1 MKTSITIDK
10 IGKKLFVLIFYI
22 ALWQLISVL
31 IDNRIVVAGPVEVV
45 KALFEIIKSEMFIT
59 IIITSIKN
67 ILTGFIIAFIIGI
80 IFAFIGLGSAFFR
93 MLVEPLMHI
102 FKVVP
107 VASFIIL
114 LLIWSGS
121 DGLSLWISFVIA
133 LPIIYLNVLEALLS
147 VDEKLVQMADIFKMS
162 IVNRVLYL
170 YLLQIKG
177 RIGNASSLAL
187 GMCFK
192 AGIAA
197 EVIGVAK
204 NTLGEQIYLSKI
216 YLETDKLFAWTLV
229 IIILSYIFEGII
241 KIMFKYHRK

>member
-1 MKTSITIDK
+1 MKTSTTIDK
-10 IGKKLFVLIFYI
+10 IGKKIFVLIVYI
-22 ALWQLISVL
+22 ILWQVLSVV
-31 IDNRIVVAGPVEVV
+31 IDNKIVIAGPKEVV
-45 KALFEIIKSEMFIT
+45 NALIEIVQTKLFLT
-59 IIITSIKN
+59 IVLTSIKN
-67 ILTGFIIAFIIGI
+67 ILTGFIVAFVVGI
-80 IFAFIGLGSAFFR
+80 IFAFIGLASSFFR

-121 DGLSLWISFVIA
+121 NGLSLWISFIIA

-147 VDEKLVQMADIFKMS
+147 VDKKLVQMADVFRMS
-162 IVNRVLYL
+162 ITNRVLYL
-170 YLLQIKG
+170 YLLQIKQ

-229 IIILSYIFEGII
+229 IIILSYVLESMI
-241 KIMFKYHRK
+241 KIIFKNYRK